1 MHDLPRSAFLFLST
15 GRSGERDDGQWD
27 HATLSQL
34 KVSPSVCADIYP
46 GGLYNTSELCSIS
59 LKERSSSMSKEYR
72 CTIEE
77 GVMMVRVG

>member
-1 MHDLPRSAFLFLST
+1 MSA
-15 GRSGERDDGQWD
+15 
-27 HATLSQL
+27 
-34 KVSPSVCADIYP
+34 SVCADIYP

-72 CTIEE
+72 RTVEE